1 MEKKRNP
8 RFQEPLTLQMR
19 NCEENMEFTES
30 GEEGVERVTYASRP
44 WGCEGLWVEKA
55 DAVAKALV
63 LHSGEGFAHTDSCA
77 VVTGCFRCDSISKQ
91 FKPLWT

>member
-77 VVTGCFRCDSISKQ
+77 VVSKQ
-91 FKPLWT
+91 FKPLWTSRSP